1 MRIVV
6 VSHTPHHR
14 SGDRIVGWGPTVR
27 ELDRLAGLFDELIH
41 VAPVHEGPAPASEL
55 AYEAANVR
63 VVAVRAAGGDTIAA
77 KLGIL
82 RVLPSYVSAIWRELG
97 RADVA
102 HVRCPS
108 NIGLV
113 ASLLLAVRRTP
124 VLRWIKYAGNWRPI
138 SRESRSYGL
147 QRWLL
152 QRGIPR
158 ALVTVNGKWPGQP
171 AHVHAFLNPCLTA
184 EELRDAAGA
193 AASKTIGQPV
203 RFLFVGRLEE
213 AKGTGRAIRILE
225 RVRAAGA
232 NALLEVV
239 GDGPARSR
247 FESQAAETG
256 LREVVRFH
264 GWLPRPDLAALYRRA
279 HFLILPSSSSE
290 GWPKVLSEGMA
301 YGVVPMTSNVSSI
314 PQLLDQ
320 FRTGCALPA
329 DDVEAFAM
337 AIAHYLREPETWE
350 HESHRASEAARNFSY
365 DAYLSAVREL
375 LNLRAA

>member
-6 VSHTPHHR
+6 ISHTPHHR
-14 SGDRIVGWGPTVR
+14 RGGRLVGWGPTVR
-27 ELDRLAGLFDELIH
+27 ELDRLAGLFDELVH
-41 VAPVHEGPAPASEL
+41 VAPVHEGPAPASGL
-55 AYEAANVR
+55 AYEAPNVR
-63 VVAVRAAGGDTIAA
+63 LVPVRAAGGDTLAA

-82 RVLPSYVSAIWRELG
+82 RVLPQYVAAIWRELG
-97 RADVA
+97 RCDVA

-124 VLRWIKYAGNWRPI
+124 VLRWIKYAGNWRP
-138 SRESRSYGL
+138 SGRESRSYGL

-158 ALVTVNGKWPGQP
+158 ALVTVNGTWPGQP
-171 AHVHAFLNPCLTA
+171 SHVHAFLNPCLTA
-184 EELRDAAGA
+184 EELRDGAGV
-193 AASKTIGQPV
+193 AASKRIGEPV

-213 AKGTGRAIRILE
+213 EKGTGRAIRILE
-225 RVRAAGA
+225 RVRAAGT

-247 FESQAAETG
+247 FESQAAEAG
-256 LREVVRFH
+256 LSEAVRFH
-264 GWLPRPDLAALYRRA
+264 GWLPRPALDSLYRRA
-279 HFLILPSSSSE
+279 HFLILPSNSSE

-301 YGVVPMTSNVSSI
+301 YGVVPMTSDVSSI
-314 PQLLDQ
+314 PQLLER
-320 FRTGCALPA
+320 FHTGRALPA
-329 DDVEAFAM
+329 EDVDAFAA

-350 HESHRASEAARNFSY
+350 HESQRASEAARGFSY
-365 DAYLSAVREL
+365 DAYLAAVREL